1 MRKNNRNNK
10 KLNNV
15 KLNNQTIK
23 RLLNTKYGLPVL
35 IIIGIFL
42 LITYFIGNDTNND
55 IEFLNDEIV
64 TGVKYEVEVARF
76 VDGDTTEFYINGYPE
91 RFRYIIIDAPE
102 LDHANGNHEAYAID
116 AHERV
121 QELLNGANQITVEF
135 DTGEIQ
141 DNYDRYL
148 AYVYADDVMLNIQL
162 LEEGLVTMRYTNTDN
177 RKYFD
182 EMREAEA
189 YAQEQGYGVWSE

>member
-1 MRKNNRNNK
+1 MSQSNRNN
-10 KLNNV
+10 LNNIRIN
-15 KLNNQTIK
+15 KHTIK

-35 IIIGIFL
+35 IILGIFL
-42 LITYFIGNDTNND
+42 AIIYFIGDETNND
-55 IEFLNDEIV
+55 IEFLNNEIV
-64 TGVKYEVEVARF
+64 TGVKYEVQVARF
-76 VDGDTTEFYINGYPE
+76 VDGDTTEFYVNGVPE

-102 LDHANGNHEAYAID
+102 LDHANGNHELYAID

-121 QELLNGANQITVEF
+121 QELLNDADQITVEF

-177 RKYFD
+177 RAYFD
-182 EMREAEA
+182 EMREAEN
-189 YAQEQGYGVWSE
+189 YAKDQQLGVWSE